1 MNLSSSFSIPCTLIL
16 LAILTTA
23 TSGPAQA
30 WGDTG
35 HKVVGAV
42 AWELLDPKA
51 RKNLTD
57 ITGGEAETLGELCYW
72 PDVMRPSPGFDRFG
86 PWHYV
91 NFPESAET
99 YERQRDCADGDCN
112 PEAIK
117 RNVQRLMTVELDTY
131 QRRESVAWVC
141 HLVGDLH
148 QPLHA
153 GFASDRGANDVV
165 ITYLGEESN
174 LHWLWDGLLI
184 EHHRPGWQS
193 YSRLLLNRAD
203 WPSLQ
208 WNPDSVSRWTAE
220 SRALTQSVVYPD
232 GAEITTRY
240 AGESLTIIDRRLRQ
254 AGQRLAQILNAA
266 LGNGEIELNR
276 Q

>member
-1 MNLSSSFSIPCTLIL
+1 MRNNDPILKLGGLWL
-16 LAILTTA
+16 LAAILMM
-23 TSGPAQA
+23 SQQQVLA

-51 RKNLTD
+51 AAELTA

-72 PDVMRPSPGFDRFG
+72 PDVMRPAPGFDQFG

-91 NFPESAET
+91 NFPRSAET
-99 YERQRDCADGDCN
+99 YDAQRDCAGGDCN

-117 RNVQRLMTVELDTY
+117 RNVQRLMTTELETF
-131 QRRESVAWVC
+131 QRREAVAWVC

-153 GFASDRGANDVV
+153 GFAADRGANDVAV
-165 ITYLGEESN
+165 TYLNEESN

-184 EHHRPGWQS
+184 QHHRPAWRA
-193 YSRLLLNRAD
+193 YSELLLSRAD
-203 WPSLQ
+203 WPAIR

-220 SRALTQSVVYPD
+220 SRALTNAVVYPE
-232 GAEITTRY
+232 GSEISATY
-240 AGESLTIIDRRLRQ
+240 ADASLKIIDRRLRQ
-254 AGQRLAQILNAA
+254 AGQRLAQIINAA
-266 LGNGEIELNR
+266 LGNGEVILED
-276 Q
+276 